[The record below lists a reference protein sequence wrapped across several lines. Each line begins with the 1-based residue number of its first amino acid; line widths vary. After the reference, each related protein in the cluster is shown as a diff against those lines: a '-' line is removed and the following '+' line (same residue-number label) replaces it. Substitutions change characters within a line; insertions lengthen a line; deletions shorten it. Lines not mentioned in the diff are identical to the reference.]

1 MTKTEIEVLTKNLA
15 DLCLENAEIY
25 HKYTDED
32 LINAA
37 LIFSH
42 FLIDMI
48 YTQNKYLSQNEKED
62 LAETTGKA
70 IRELIIASCGKDMH
84 TLVKNQF
91 FSLN

>member
-1 MTKTEIEVLTKNLA
+1 MTQIKIETLTKNLA
-15 DLCLENAEIY
+15 EQCLENAETY

-32 LINAA
+32 LINAT

-42 FLIDMI
+42 FLMDMI

-62 LAETTGKA
+62 LAKTTGKA

-84 TLVKNQF
+84 LLVKNQF